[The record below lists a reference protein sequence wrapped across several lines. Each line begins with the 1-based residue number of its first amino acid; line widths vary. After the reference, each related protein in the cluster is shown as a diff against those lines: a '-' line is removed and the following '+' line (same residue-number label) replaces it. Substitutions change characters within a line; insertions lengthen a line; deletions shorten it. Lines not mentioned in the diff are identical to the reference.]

1 MKKLTL
7 IILLAI
13 TVTGFS
19 QAWES
24 LLPQSKKENGTLTLH
39 DYQKAFNTY
48 WAPYHVDREGY
59 YMKDG
64 EKIKAAGWKQFKRW
78 EFNMQYR
85 VDKKTGAF
93 PKTSDYS
100 ERKKYLQKFP
110 DANKSTAGNWVSL
123 GMDHFDPGQDNG
135 AGIGQMGC
143 IAFHPTNVNTFWV
156 GAANGGIWKT
166 SDGGNSWQVL
176 NDDLGVLGVA
186 DIAVPSDYEVSHT
199 IYIATGSRDNFGY
212 GSLGVLKSTD
222 GGQTW
227 DQTTLSF
234 LPEEG
239 EYVFRIVINPDNDQ
253 IIYAA
258 TSKGVFKTS
267 DGGNLWFLTIPWQ
280 MIDLEFHPT
289 NPNIIYG
296 GDLSNGKIYR
306 TTNGA
311 STWDVSLESGGR
323 RVEIAVSE
331 DSPNSVYAIISDE
344 GKGMKGIY
352 KSDNSGGS
360 FWKKFNG
367 QVPGNNLLGYKCD
380 ATDTL
385 HGQGNFDIC
394 IAINP
399 LDISEIV
406 VGGILTWKSTD
417 GGSNWYIINDGYN
430 SNDECLTGYDKVH
443 VDQHWLEYQ
452 PVSNRLFEVNDGGV
466 FKSTDNGFNWVNLSN
481 GLEVAQVEQI
491 SVSQTNPDMVIGGIY
506 HNGSKRLT
514 AGFWQNVLGG
524 DGMNCLIDY
533 TNENIQYASSQ
544 YGRISKTLNNWVNSH
559 GIDTIIGKGAWLTP
573 YTLDPVNPDIFY
585 VGTKQLFKSTDGG
598 DHCTM
603 IFDAGDD
610 HYFKAIAV
618 APSNTDVIYISTD
631 SLLWKI
637 TNGGATS
644 QNITNNLPLLN
655 CNITSITV
663 KETNEDVIWVSLS
676 GYDSHG
682 VYKSTDGGQNWAN
695 ISYGLPNVPIF
706 SVVQNKL
713 VTYAEE
719 LYAGTTLGVFIKVK
733 ESTAW
738 VPFYNQLP
746 SGPVREVEIYYDGNN
761 SKIVAATWGR
771 GVWQSDLYSYEPNA
785 SISWTGFQSTDWFD
799 GDNWQYGVVPGS
811 TNNVTI
817 PNVSL
822 KPVIAGGTAYC
833 NSLTIE
839 SGTSL
844 EIIDNL
850 NVSGSFTNY
859 GELVMSG
866 SNADID
872 VTGNVSFEDGST
884 ADIQTSGASI
894 NLEGSWLFNELANV
908 QLNNGTVVFDG
919 LYSKYVRNYSSNCW
933 FNNITISKDPN
944 KYVYFSS
951 SSTNDL
957 IIKGDLFIGANC
969 YFRHYSGLN
978 TIIEGSLYNYGGI
991 LAYNGAID
999 FAGSGTSIHS
1009 NGNSYFNNLIV
1020 SSGTNSI
1027 YDDLEVRGDLIFNGG
1042 TLNANGSD
1050 IVIDGNWVNNI
1061 GDAAFIGNTGKVYFE
1076 GDNGQSITGNV
1087 NFNDFVNN
1095 ISSGYLEIVDEVL
1108 CNKYYWQNGGIRVD
1122 SDDSSSFIALDL
1134 KQDGIYGD
1142 YILDKG
1148 HIELHNIEHVH
1159 LNGNLIING
1168 GTFEVHG
1175 GSANSDWPGFVD
1187 ASLTMTN
1194 GVLDF
1199 KDMGINV
1206 KNSAQSLTLNI
1217 SGGEIRTIGS
1227 FYDYRADFHP
1237 TGGEL
1242 TLYGQYNAY
1251 IDCVPGSSF
1260 YNLKVNKESV
1270 KGNDKSPKSTMV
1282 ALLKD
1287 TEITHSC
1294 TIEEGDLDINGHT
1307 LSISDVF
1314 SVNDGGKL
1322 IMTNTSDTLKTDYM
1336 FWNSGSMSDITN
1348 GNIILQRDWVF
1359 NNGTLAELRDYNKL
1373 RFKGG
1378 YDQTIKVYEEDA
1390 SFSVLVIEKT
1400 GGNVYTDAD
1409 YINDIYIRNHLT
1421 VNSQALYLNGD
1432 NVEVEGTTYIETGG
1446 ALYVDNGTYFE
1457 SGHCTILGDLEVSNS
1472 DVFVNQTLHHYP
1484 TGTLTIEDTSSFIV
1498 DGPFNGSLY
1507 DFEGLID
1514 LNSGFFQLTN
1524 NGMELNATSNINFN
1538 GGNLKLGANLNVTN
1552 SGIFNPTQG
1561 YVEFIGLSN
1570 NWVNLAPGNSFNGFI
1585 LNKPNYFQL
1594 ELFSDLDIN
1603 YDLHVQSGELLSGGY
1618 DVEAL
1623 NITIDS
1629 LGILNSGGSN
1639 IDLHGN
1645 WANYHGYD
1653 GFIEDGS
1660 NVKFIDFYY
1669 QSSILTE
1676 DQFNLLSIQK
1686 FDPDGSVALADG
1698 IGIRANQLEVNSGKF
1713 ITGNNTSFLV
1723 YNDVVISP
1731 NASLIMPDASPSSL
1745 MSVGGEFS
1753 TDNNSLLEIGSGN
1766 DLSVS
1771 QFIHDGV
1778 LNIDGGSFDC
1788 NSSFYLG
1795 NSSVTNL
1802 YNGSINFTNTSPS
1815 WMRLNGDFNMSGGTV
1830 DAHVNSI
1837 EIQQN
1842 FNSNITGGIFT
1853 TQGSFKAMYDN
1864 TFVQDGGSLVFT
1876 GDADSTLYLAD
1887 GCYINDFVF
1896 NRTGGSLTLL
1906 TDLYVSNDFTLNS
1919 GFLDRSSGEL
1929 FIGRNWANYAGPSA
1943 INLSF
1948 GSVIFNSDK
1957 PASILTDETF
1967 NALIIDKSFAD
1978 GNYLEVAAN
1987 KNIQVNKHFVAEDG
2001 MLKLNDNCEL
2011 GVNVIFQ
2018 LQDGAGIY
2026 VSPAAS
2032 TIIRINRDWD
2042 NQNTDNNAN
2051 KGFWAG
2057 HSTVIFNGTSNQ
2069 VINSNATYEHFYKL
2083 MVQKPSGNITS
2094 NTDLIV
2100 QDELI
2105 VDEGTWDS
2113 GPTVVQYTLFNNLS
2127 INTNGLWLDETNE
2140 IWFLGS
2146 SERAITDNSLSGSQ
2160 FGTINVNLSSI
2171 TDTVY
2176 VNSDLKLNE
2185 FTLMKGI
2192 VSISGN
2198 ELTCHDNITINSN
2211 ANLSFYDGSV
2221 VKMGDNGTVSVSG
2234 GSLALNG
2241 TETENILFTKEST
2254 GHYGFEVK
2262 SGGTVEAA
2270 FSRFE
2275 FLDLD
2280 GLHILS
2286 TGSIGGTA
2294 PLQNCT
2300 FSDGEINGILLTI
2313 ENDQVLE
2320 FENVSFPDNTWGGL
2334 YNVSKPNN
2342 NGHLTFIDAL
2352 GGFSGEGFESDPFD
2366 LVDWEE
2372 SNFQLDLKA
2381 FLEGPFNGTGMNTTL
2396 NTNGLIP
2403 LDQPYNTSPWNYAGT
2418 ENVISIPSGV
2428 VDWVLIE
2435 LRDAVDAASA
2445 IPATIVERQAAFLLD
2460 NGKIVDIHSNV
2471 ECSFATSISN
2481 NLFVVVHH
2489 RNYLSVMS
2497 ANALVKMA
2505 GVYSYDF
2512 TTDVSQA
2519 YGDSQNNLGSGIYG
2533 FIGGDVNADGNIDLS
2548 DKTIWLNQAGTK
2560 GYISPDINMDGQSNN
2575 EDKNEFWLPNRGKWS
2590 YVPE

>member
-59 YMKDG
+59 YLQDG

-78 EFNMQYR
+78 EWYMEAR
-85 VDKKTGAF
+85 VNPETGEF
-93 PKTSDYS
+93 PKTNDKM
-100 ERKKYLQKFP
+100 EWEKYLKEYP
-110 DANKSTAGNWVSL
+110 ENSKNLEGNWANL
-123 GMDHFDPGQDNG
+123 GINNSPGG
-135 AGIGQMGC
+135 AYGIGRLNC
-143 IAFHPTNVNTFWV
+143 VAFHPTDNNTFWV
-156 GAANGGIWKT
+156 GAPYGGIWAT
-166 SDGGNSWQVL
+166 YDGGNTWTVL
-176 NDDLGVLGVA
+176 NDNTWNMGVSS
-186 DIAVPSDYEVSHT
+186 IAIPDDYASSQT
-199 IYIATGSRDNFGY
+199 MYIATGDRDTWTNWYGSSGVMMSHDGGNTWIQTELEFHLGY
-212 GSLGVLKSTD
+212 GNFVNKVFCHP
-222 GGQTW
+222 GG
-227 DQTTLSF
+227 
-234 LPEEG
+234 
-239 EYVFRIVINPDNDQ
+239 Y
-253 IIYAA
+253 IYAA
-258 TSKGVFKTS
+258 TTNGLYMSANNGDNWTIINTLQFVDIEMLPSNPNVLYGATKSNPTKVYLSTNAGVSWIELLSRPGLRTEIAVTDDNPNKVYALVVNEDSGLEGLYCWTYPNNTNTLVLDGSNYFNNLLFKDCISYGIGGQGLYDLALTINPNNANEIFIGGINTWKSIDGGYSWDIVNHWRSVCALSAQIVHADKHFLAFQPNTNYLFECNDGGLYKSTNNGELWSDLSNGLNISQVYRLSNSPNTEYEILAGLQDCGTKYLYS
-267 DGGNLWFLTIPWQ
+267 DGNWYTASDGDGMDCIIDYTDDNIQYSGEQEGIVLRTFNHWAGHEKISDNIPGSDSGAWLTPIY
-280 MIDLEFHPT
+280 LHPT
-289 NPNIIYG
+289 NPNMFFIGYTNLYKSLDKGNSFTKITNFDDGKVIKAIAISEVNGQQYVIG
-296 GDLSNGKIYR
+296 KRQELWITYNDGVTWQDKTSNLPVTQGYISSIECSNTNALTMWATITGYNQCGVYK
-306 TTNGA
+306 TTNGGN
-311 STWDVSLESGGR
+311 TWT
-323 RVEIAVSE
+323 
-331 DSPNSVYAIISDE
+331 NIS
-344 GKGMKGIY
+344 
-352 KSDNSGGS
+352 
-360 FWKKFNG
+360 
-367 QVPGNNLLGYKCD
+367 
-380 ATDTL
+380 A
-385 HGQGNFDIC
+385 
-394 IAINP
+394 
-399 LDISEIV
+399 
-406 VGGILTWKSTD
+406 
-417 GGSNWYIINDGYN
+417 
-430 SNDECLTGYDKVH
+430 
-443 VDQHWLEYQ
+443 
-452 PVSNRLFEVNDGGV
+452 
-466 FKSTDNGFNWVNLSN
+466 
-481 GLEVAQVEQI
+481 GL
-491 SVSQTNPDMVIGGIY
+491 
-506 HNGSKRLT
+506 
-514 AGFWQNVLGG
+514 
-524 DGMNCLIDY
+524 
-533 TNENIQYASSQ
+533 
-544 YGRISKTLNNWVNSH
+544 
-559 GIDTIIGKGAWLTP
+559 P
-573 YTLDPVNPDIFY
+573 YTP
-585 VGTKQLFKSTDGG
+585 T
-598 DHCTM
+598 
-603 IFDAGDD
+603 
-610 HYFKAIAV
+610 
-618 APSNTDVIYISTD
+618 
-631 SLLWKI
+631 
-637 TNGGATS
+637 
-644 QNITNNLPLLN
+644 
-655 CNITSITV
+655 
-663 KETNEDVIWVSLS
+663 
-676 GYDSHG
+676 
-682 VYKSTDGGQNWAN
+682 
-695 ISYGLPNVPIF
+695 F
-706 SVVQNKL
+706 SVIKNKI
-713 VTYAEE
+713 APGDE
-719 LYAGTTLGVFIKVK
+719 LYVATTLGVFLKIND
-733 ESTAW
+733 SDWIPFNSGLAN
-738 VPFYNQLP
+738 VPI
-746 SGPVREVEIYYDGNN
+746 SEVEIYYDGAN
-761 SKIVAATWGR
+761 SKIRAATWGR
-771 GVWQSDLYSYEPNA
+771 GIWESDLYSYEPNTDA
-785 SISWTGFQSTDWFD
+785 TWTGSVSTDWFD
-799 GDNWQYGVVPGS
+799 GNNWQYGVVPGS

-817 PNVSL
+817 PNVTND
-822 KPVIAGGTAYC
+822 PIIAGGSAYC

-969 YFRHYSGLN
+969 YFRHYSVLN

-991 LAYNGAID
+991 FAYYGAID
-999 FAGSGTSIHS
+999 FAGPGTSIHS

-1142 YILDKG
+1142 YILDNG

-1159 LNGNLIING
+1159 LNGNLVING

-1270 KGNDKSPKSTMV
+1270 KRNDKSPKSTMV
-1282 ALLKD
+1282 ALWKD

-1294 TIEEGDLDINGHT
+1294 TIEEGDFDINGHT

-1336 FWNSGSMSDITN
+1336 FWNSGSMSDITT
-1348 GNIILQRDWVF
+1348 GNIVLQRDWVF

-1390 SFSVLVIEKT
+1390 SFSVLVIDKT

-1432 NVEVEGTTYIETGG
+1432 NVDVEGTTYIETGG
-1446 ALYVDNGTYFE
+1446 ALYVENGTYFE

-1472 DVFVNQTLHHYP
+1472 DVFVNQILHHYP

-1514 LNSGFFQLTN
+1514 LNSGFFQLTH

-1561 YVEFIGLSN
+1561 YVEFIGLSD

-1603 YDLHVQSGELLSGGY
+1603 NDLHVQSGELLSGGY

-1686 FDPDGSVALADG
+1686 FDPDGRVALADG

-1802 YNGSINFTNTSPS
+1802 YNGFIDFTNTTPS

-1837 EIQQN
+1837 EIKQN

-1853 TQGSFKAMYDN
+1853 TQGGFKAMYDN
-1864 TFVQDGGSLVFT
+1864 TFAQDGGSLVFT
-1876 GDADSTLYLAD
+1876 GDADSTLYLAE
-1887 GCYINDFVF
+1887 GCYINDFVLD
-1896 NRTGGSLTLL
+1896 RSGGTLTLL
-1906 TDLYVSNDFTLNS
+1906 TDLTVGNDFIINS
-1919 GFLDRSSGEL
+1919 GYFEKSAGD
-1929 FIGRNWANYAGPSA
+1929 IYVGRNWANYAGSSA
-1943 INLSF
+1943 IHLNS
-1948 GSVIFNSDK
+1948 GSVYFNSDK

-2011 GVNVIFQ
+2011 GVNVMFQ

-2026 VSPAAS
+2026 VTPAAS
-2032 TIIRINRDWD
+2032 NTIIRINRDWD

-2057 HSTVIFNGTSNQ
+2057 QSTVIFNGTSNQ
-2069 VINSNATYEHFYKL
+2069 VINSNTTYEHFYKL

-2094 NTDLIV
+2094 NTDLLV

-2140 IWFLGS
+2140 IRFLGS

-2160 FGTINVNLSSI
+2160 FGTINVNLSTI

-2185 FTLMKGI
+2185 FTLMKGV

-2198 ELTCHDNITINSN
+2198 ELICHDNITINSN

-2234 GSLALNG
+2234 GSLALKG

-2286 TGSIGGTA
+2286 TGSIGGTS

-2418 ENVISIPSGV
+2418 ENVISIPVGV

-2460 NGKIVDIHSNV
+2460 DGKIVDIHSNM

-2560 GYISPDINMDGQSNN
+2560 GYKSPDINMDGQVDNP
-2575 EDKNEFWLPNRGKWS
+2575 DKNDFWIPNYGKES
-2590 YVPE
+2590 QIPN